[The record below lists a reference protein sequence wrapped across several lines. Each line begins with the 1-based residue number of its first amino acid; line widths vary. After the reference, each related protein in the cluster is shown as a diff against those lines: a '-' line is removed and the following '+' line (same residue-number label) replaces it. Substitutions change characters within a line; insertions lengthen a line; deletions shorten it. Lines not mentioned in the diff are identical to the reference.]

1 MALISSNE
9 YLTRSQMRDNASYV
23 HNFFT
28 KLGWTSNAICGML
41 GNMERES
48 TLNPGLWESLDYEN
62 YSVGFGLVQWTP
74 ATNLTDWASKKGL
87 DRGSIETQCKKIQD
101 EYETGGQYY
110 ATPEYPLTFYQFSKS
125 TESPEYLARAFCKN
139 YERAGVEA
147 MSERESNAR
156 YWYTQFGGRLIWT
169 RNTLPVSSTSDPHI
183 YYNSKSEG
191 MRVGIATC
199 IAGHFWN
206 YYWNN
211 YGLDVLQNCV
221 GSALGCFNETYV
233 LNTEGASWGDWPYAI
248 PGNGED
254 IYANAPSNLQWAKT
268 NRPPVGGM
276 ISWVKNHVAFI
287 CAVEYANEDGSPS
300 PDDVI
305 ITMESGYQ
313 SNVSSPTGIAPN
325 VIGSDN
331 FDVLSASPSN
341 YWGWRRDRHR
351 RGPDS
356 NWSYAGSVCNGFVIN
371 PAIGTGV
378 FKTNQIDH
386 SDSFTP
392 GPTPN
397 PEITNIESISSTKIK
412 ISGASN
418 GSEQVVL
425 YIKWNSNSVSMS
437 DYDEIITTN
446 NSTFTIDVA
455 KPREAYSVAV
465 IPVRGIYIGTVF
477 TKDGLI
483 VSIPCINIYTDNDFL
498 QAIPYVYTNGQWKK
512 SVPMLYTKGQWF
524 KIYNDKK

>member
-87 DRGSIETQCKKIQD
+87 ARGSIETQCKKIQD

-156 YWYTQFGGRLIWT
+156 YWYNQLTYYPRLKEVDEYWGPI
-169 RNTLPVSSTSDPHI
+169 RGSK
-183 YYNSKSEG
+183 YYYSENIFYQSG
-191 MRVGIATC
+191 
-199 IAGHFWN
+199 
-206 YYWNN
+206 
-211 YGLDVLQNCV
+211 YGLPNCTCYAW
-221 GSALGCFNETYV
+221 GIRYELTDQKPTTYTGDACGWYQYNKDNNIYPYSDSIPSLGAIACWSDSSKP
-233 LNTEGASWGDWPYAI
+233 EG
-248 PGNGED
+248 
-254 IYANAPSNLQWAKT
+254 Q
-268 NRPPVGGM
+268 GG
-276 ISWVKNHVAFI
+276 HVAIVEEIDPSTGNITTSNSAYGSTFFYVDTLQQSQGYNNGRYRFQGFI
-287 CAVEYANEDGSPS
+287 YLKDGYVP
-300 PDDVI
+300 
-305 ITMESGYQ
+305 
-313 SNVSSPTGIAPN
+313 PT
-325 VIGSDN
+325 
-331 FDVLSASPSN
+331 L
-341 YWGWRRDRHR
+341 
-351 RGPDS
+351 
-356 NWSYAGSVCNGFVIN
+356 
-371 PAIGTGV
+371 
-378 FKTNQIDH
+378 
-386 SDSFTP
+386 
-392 GPTPN
+392 N

-412 ISGASN
+412 ISGVSN

-446 NSTFTIDVA
+446 SSTFTIDVA
-455 KPREAYSVAV
+455 KPREASSVAV
-465 IPVRGIYIGTVF
+465 IPVRGIYIGSVF
-477 TKDGLI
+477 AKDGLI
-483 VSIPCINIYTDNDFL
+483 VSIPCINIYTDNHFL